1 MKQQLRNFGWLS
13 TERIFRLVAGFAV
26 TMLLAR
32 HLGADGFGSYGYV
45 LGLVTLFT
53 PITFTGIDLLLSKHI
68 VEDRQAS
75 GRVLASALALRI
87 PGALAAFALAI
98 GTMVLLPNPDGT
110 NVTLVG
116 IAAILLLATPF
127 QGFSI
132 YFKAIERPSISAIG
146 EIAITIAI
154 TGATFVM
161 IANGGSVTT
170 FIQLRSLEAVLL
182 AAYPVILL
190 YFWRKRLGPIHI
202 DVLLLKALWKN
213 SIPLMLAGIGAMIY
227 MRIDQIMLGQM
238 SSIAQLGQYTLAVRI
253 SDSALFIPAALQ
265 MVLFPAIVRSYR
277 DQGPSFESELR
288 SYFSKMFYI
297 MFGAAIGLA
306 LAGFVIIRTF
316 VGPSYEEA
324 IPMIAILALALPCV
338 GLGVARTGYLTLK
351 EWFWTAPAATMLG
364 ALVNIAL
371 NFLLIPPY
379 AGTGAA
385 IATVISQFIAAVGTC
400 FLFPRLMPIGRT
412 MISAM
417 RPVVLWQ
424 AMANYRLANAGA
436 GNA

>member
-13 TERIFRLVAGFAV
+13 TERIFRLLAGFAV

-98 GTMVLLPNPDGT
+98 GTMILLPNPDGT

-116 IAAILLLATPF
+116 IAAIMLLALPF

-132 YFKAIERPSISAIG
+132 YFKAIERPSVTAISEIG
-146 EIAITIAI
+146 ITILI
-154 TGATFVM
+154 TAATVAMIVNGRSITTFV
-161 IANGGSVTT
+161 
-170 FIQLRSLEAVLL
+170 QLRALEAVLL
-182 AAYPVILL
+182 ATYPVILL
-190 YFWRKRLGPIHI
+190 FFWRKRLGPIRV
-202 DVLLLKALWKN
+202 DFTLLGALLKS
-213 SIPLMLAGIGAMIY
+213 SIPLMLAGIGSMIY
-227 MRIDQIMLGQM
+227 LRIDQIMLGQM
-238 SSIAQLGQYTLAVRI
+238 STVAQLGQYTLAVRI

-277 DQGPSFESELR
+277 EHSASFESDLR

-297 MFGAAIGLA
+297 MLGAAIGLA
-306 LAGFVIIRTF
+306 MAGFVIVRVF
-316 VGPSYEEA
+316 VGASYEDA
-324 IPMIAILALALPCV
+324 ISMIAILALALPCV

-371 NFLLIPPY
+371 NFLLIPTY
-379 AGTGAA
+379 AGLGAA
-385 IATVISQFIAAVGTC
+385 VATVVSQFIAAVGTC
-400 FLFPRLMPIGRT
+400 FLYPRLIPIGRIMLSST
-412 MISAM
+412 
-417 RPVVLWQ
+417 RPGVLWQ
-424 AMANYRLANAGA
+424 ALTGYRLANAGT